1 MRNNWW
7 KILSLILI
15 IYSIIMGFKGNVPQP
30 EIGNLDETI
39 RNLYFHVPM
48 WFTMIGLLTASLAN
62 SIKYLS
68 GFNLSYDI
76 KADEQAKTA
85 MVFGVFGLLT
95 GMVWA
100 RFTWGDWWA
109 NDVKLNG
116 AAIAVLSYLA
126 YFVLRNS
133 INEQQQR
140 ARIAAVYNI
149 IAYVLMIVFVFVL
162 PRVTDSLHPGNGGNP
177 AFSLYDNGDLNSNMR
192 MVFYPAV
199 AGWVLMG
206 FWIAN
211 IRKRIRFIEKEA
223 QA

>member
-1 MRNNWW
+1 
-7 KILSLILI
+7 
-15 IYSIIMGFKGNVPQP
+15 MGFKGSVPQP
-30 EIGNLDETI
+30 ETGNLDETI

-68 GFNLSYDI
+68 GFELNFDI

-85 MVFGVFGLLT
+85 MAFGVFGLLT

-162 PRVTDSLHPGNGGNP
+162 PRMTDSLHPGNGGNP
-177 AFSLYDNGDLNSNMR
+177 AFSLYDNSDLSSNMR

-199 AGWVLMG
+199 AGWILMG
-206 FWIAN
+206 FWVAN
-211 IRKRIRFIEKEA
+211 IRKRIRFVEQEA
-223 QA
+223 LEA